1 MPGGAGFLPSTVRIV
16 WILYIFVRGA
26 KFQWVKW
33 SAFSTV
39 LWGCFLQRPQT
50 RTRTVQI
57 CSKDTNKKTSQAPQ
71 SFNNFKKFPSA
82 FLHPENPLS
91 YPHLRG
97 ASDQPVVKLLQD
109 AALRTNSS
117 SLALLSRRIRSVLR
131 LGSQGIFVGS
141 VVKWKG
147 FGVLEVVVYF

>member
-1 MPGGAGFLPSTVRIV
+1 MFRSAPRTQTKNIPSPP
-16 WILYIFVRGA
+16 
-26 KFQWVKW
+26 KFQQL
-33 SAFSTV
+33 FFEYPRITYMLHIYSTHKYDN
-39 LWGCFLQRPQT
+39 LLLRNNCFTPKFLMNSSWFVPIQPLFIQKIHSLRHLQ
-50 RTRTVQI
+50 
-57 CSKDTNKKTSQAPQ
+57 
-71 SFNNFKKFPSA
+71 
-82 FLHPENPLS
+82 
-91 YPHLRG
+91 G